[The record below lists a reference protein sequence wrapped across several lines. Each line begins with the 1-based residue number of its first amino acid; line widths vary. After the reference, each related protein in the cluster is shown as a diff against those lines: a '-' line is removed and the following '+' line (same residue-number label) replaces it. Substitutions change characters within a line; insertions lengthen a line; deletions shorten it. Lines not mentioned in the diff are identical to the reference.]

1 MKNREGIWVPENET
15 PKWWTW
21 TDKYDEKEYN
31 KLNLSGDVCLDIGAH
46 IGLWTKK
53 LSKDFNQ
60 VICFEPL
67 QIHIDCHKKN
77 CKELDNITLHEC
89 ALSDS
94 ETDSIMTTNK
104 LNSGMSTL
112 LEPNWED
119 KDTVIVKTKTLDSFN
134 LPKVDF
140 IKIDVEGYELQVLS
154 GGRETITKY
163 KPKIYIETSN
173 SNLRSATYILNEIGY
188 SLIQTSKNVDSI
200 NQNYL
205 AVVK

>member
-1 MKNREGIWVPENET
+1 MKNREGIWIPENET

-31 KLNLSGDVCLDIGAH
+31 KLNLSGNVCLDIGAH

-67 QIHIDCHKKN
+67 QKHIDCHKKN

-94 ETDSIMTTNK
+94 ETDSIMTTNN
-104 LNSGMSTL
+104 LNSGMATL

-163 KPKIYIETSN
+163 KPKIYIEISN
-173 SNLRSATYILNEIGY
+173 SNLRSATYILDEMGY

>member
-163 KPKIYIETSN
+163 KPKIYIEISN

>member
-1 MKNREGIWVPENET
+1 MKNREGIWIPENET

-31 KLNLSGDVCLDIGAH
+31 KLNLSGNVCLDIGAH

-67 QIHIDCHKKN
+67 QKHIDCHKKN

-94 ETDSIMTTNK
+94 ETDSIMTTNN
-104 LNSGMSTL
+104 LNSGMATL

-163 KPKIYIETSN
+163 KPKIYIEISN
-173 SNLRSATYILNEIGY
+173 SNLRSATYILDEMGY
-188 SLIQTSKNVDSI
+188 SLNQTSKNVDSI